1 MNGFDR
7 TPEGEDIVAL
17 LKRAA
22 PPRPDARAHAAQVL
36 QRLRKP
42 EGRGWVGYFVTV
54 GALAAAAAVAVI
66 VFFPPRIETPDTS
79 PNRVEAPFVAS
90 LAPADGLV
98 LRVREVTGDVL
109 TLDSGL
115 SRGLRN
121 GDEIRSGECTA
132 RITAVGIFSAVAKL
146 ENGKAARGDRLVA
159 TITEAMRRE
168 QRYEFIGGDPGALYD
183 FGAVLEPLPR
193 HEAKLRGFSDGR
205 ALVVVETINSI
216 LRSRGVETSL
226 TGALGLS
233 KGDVI
238 LSCNG
243 LPVGDLLQ
251 FTSALELSRRGG
263 QMKLRVLRGVSEI
276 ELSTR

>member
-7 TPEGEDIVAL
+7 TPEGEEIIAL

-22 PPRPDARAHAAQVL
+22 PPRRDARAQAARVL
-36 QRLRKP
+36 QRMRAP
-42 EGRGWVGYFVTV
+42 ERRGWMGYLFTA

-66 VFFPPRIETPDTS
+66 LFFPPRIEAPGTTPQD
-79 PNRVEAPFVAS
+79 VEAPSAAS
-90 LAPADGLV
+90 PAPGDGLV
-98 LRVREVTGDVL
+98 LRVREVSGDVL

-115 SRGLRN
+115 SRGLRT
-121 GDEIRSGECTA
+121 GDELRSGECIARVTA
-132 RITAVGIFSAVAKL
+132 TGIFTAVAKL
-146 ENGKAARGDRLVA
+146 EKGKAVRGDRLIA
-159 TITEAMRRE
+159 PLTEAMKRG
-168 QRYEFIGGDPGALYD
+168 QRFEFIGGDPGALYD

-193 HEAKLRGFSDGR
+193 HDAKIHGFSDGR

-216 LRSRGVETSL
+216 LRSRGTETSMAG
-226 TGALGLS
+226 TMGLQ

-243 LPVGDLLQ
+243 LPVSDLQQ

-263 QMKLRVLRGVSEI
+263 AVKVRVVRGTSDL
-276 ELSTR
+276 ELTTR